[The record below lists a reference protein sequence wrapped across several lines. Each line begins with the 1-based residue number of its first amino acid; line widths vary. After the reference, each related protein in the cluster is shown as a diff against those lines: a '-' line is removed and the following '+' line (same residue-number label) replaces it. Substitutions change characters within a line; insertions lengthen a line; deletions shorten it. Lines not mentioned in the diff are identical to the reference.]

1 MAGQS
6 EMHPIT
12 NKKRYRSKKS
22 NDKEQQSHSKS
33 YKKLKNE
40 IKEVRKDL
48 STLTSIVFRMDDTI
62 RKQTLELSKMKQML
76 ERLVQNRE
84 DMITSDQPYV
94 EEQHTEE
101 QHTKHQEET
110 QWEHQEESGSDIS
123 IDDRDADSLL
133 TIRDILDNLNPQTDN
148 QKAEW
153 TDATT
158 HLNLWTKEDLEY
170 YFNTVVGDFQDKP
183 GWGDVNYVIGCINI
197 KEHWL
202 AIAVDMRKCKIYV
215 FNSMPNYLE

>member
-1 MAGQS
+1 MADQS

-12 NKKRYRSKKS
+12 NKKHYRSKKS

-76 ERLVQNRE
+76 ERLVQNQNQNQGNDYTHKNDNDYDQNRE

-110 QWEHQEESGSDIS
+110 QWEHQKESGSDIS

-133 TIRDILDNLNPQTDN
+133 TIRDILDNLNAQ
-148 QKAEW
+148 
-153 TDATT
+153 
-158 HLNLWTKEDLEY
+158 
-170 YFNTVVGDFQDKP
+170 
-183 GWGDVNYVIGCINI
+183 
-197 KEHWL
+197 
-202 AIAVDMRKCKIYV
+202 
-215 FNSMPNYLE
+215 S